1 MTLHETIRGKINN
14 SVKGKYWIQYQRFTF
29 NGHKGKIKCN
39 HRISMGRTL
48 IVAVVQ
54 KSVEF
59 KTVLLELL
67 KNIPQSLYL
76 VCAHL
81 FVLLSI
87 EPFDCGCIECRITAS
102 NQVHTV
108 YKVFNG
114 IRTSE
119 MYTALWQ
126 TFKDWN
132 FTSIFMAYS
141 MSHFHHH
148 ESYSSSNIF
157 LRDYSSVTMFAYE
170 FGANECIDM
179 NRWDKN
185 ESTCLCSI
193 RCCYNQLSAYVRECA
208 EICFHILN
216 TQWETRLDMVHSPI
230 SQIASKATTKY
241 MWVAWYVSSNWFWL
255 FRLTFVNWIRTHRT
269 YFSFPSE
276 SHAYICF
283 AKSR

>member
-1 MTLHETIRGKINN
+1 MFREKLFLSIGAIVCVCMCLSCWLAHFYVSMQKKYHEIKTIAQLFMTLHETIRGKINN

-29 NGHKGKIKCN
+29 NGHKGKIKCT

-141 MSHFHHH
+141 TSHFHHH
-148 ESYSSSNIF
+148 ESYSS
-157 LRDYSSVTMFAYE
+157 
-170 FGANECIDM
+170 G
-179 NRWDKN
+179 
-185 ESTCLCSI
+185 
-193 RCCYNQLSAYVRECA
+193 
-208 EICFHILN
+208 
-216 TQWETRLDMVHSPI
+216 
-230 SQIASKATTKY
+230 
-241 MWVAWYVSSNWFWL
+241 
-255 FRLTFVNWIRTHRT
+255 
-269 YFSFPSE
+269 
-276 SHAYICF
+276 
-283 AKSR
+283 